1 MNYHHRMD
9 ESGRIAAL
17 DDVFELTVLL
27 HNDMTESLAR
37 DGLTTSRAHLLWELH
52 QRGPTSQTVLAEALG
67 VSARNITGLVDGLV
81 AGGFVTREPHP
92 RDRRAVLVSFTE
104 HGAAIVKVMDQG
116 RLQLADLLFA
126 GMPAGQFDCLTKG
139 LGEVVHRLRTRL
151 AEADG

>member
-52 QRGPTSQTVLAEALG
+52 QRGPTSQTVLAEA
-67 VSARNITGLVDGLV
+67 S
-81 AGGFVTREPHP
+81 P
-92 RDRRAVLVSFTE
+92 RRSVESSTTSSRAAS
-104 HGAAIVKVMDQG
+104 
-116 RLQLADLLFA
+116 
-126 GMPAGQFDCLTKG
+126 
-139 LGEVVHRLRTRL
+139 
-151 AEADG
+151 